1 MEYAK
6 DEIFDIRY
14 DEIKDKL
21 QFRKNDFK
29 GNILYKIRKHK
40 FLSTIVFG
48 LMFFSTINLIMIY
61 NFMKILQNV

>member
-1 MEYAK
+1 MEYAR

-21 QFRKNDFK
+21 QFGKNNFK
-29 GNILYKIRKHK
+29 ENVLVKIKKHK
-40 FLSTIVFG
+40 FLSTIVFS